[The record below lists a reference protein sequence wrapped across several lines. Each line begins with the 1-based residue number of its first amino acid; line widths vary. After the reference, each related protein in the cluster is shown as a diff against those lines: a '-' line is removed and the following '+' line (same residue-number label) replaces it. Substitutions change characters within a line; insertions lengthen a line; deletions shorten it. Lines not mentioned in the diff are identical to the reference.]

1 MDYSI
6 PKLMSR
12 SKASEEDQQLWPTRI
27 VNGLNLDVLNAN
39 LANVDIAKVKERK
52 ELYNKLFHEARISF
66 EPGKGISFTNMLLLL
81 AHHKLIVDTEA
92 LV

>member
-1 MDYSI
+1 
-6 PKLMSR
+6 MSR